1 MQPHCNLQD
10 HFEHVSRI
18 PLKKQLQL
26 RALRDARQSRR
37 RKRACVRRGIPTY
50 HFRRLERPRR
60 ERRRRVATPF
70 YNNACHD
77 TQIERVLFGF
87 EVSCRAVQRLSFRR
101 CARMTFKAQKPRP
114 RSFPTPPPC
123 AYPQTAGFS
132 AHDSPAPHR
141 AGLRARDDLRLW
153 PRSWGLFRVYSA
165 LRLELRTVV

>member
-1 MQPHCNLQD
+1 MDPTLTARSDDSLCL
-10 HFEHVSRI
+10 EISA
-18 PLKKQLQL
+18 PL
-26 RALRDARQSRR
+26 
-37 RKRACVRRGIPTY
+37 
-50 HFRRLERPRR
+50 
-60 ERRRRVATPF
+60 
-70 YNNACHD
+70 N

-87 EVSCRAVQRLSFRR
+87 EVSCRPVQRLSFRR

-153 PRSWGLFRVYSA
+153 PRSWGLFCPTPRAAHDDV
-165 LRLELRTVV
+165 RLAEIGHRGEVPGRAPRER